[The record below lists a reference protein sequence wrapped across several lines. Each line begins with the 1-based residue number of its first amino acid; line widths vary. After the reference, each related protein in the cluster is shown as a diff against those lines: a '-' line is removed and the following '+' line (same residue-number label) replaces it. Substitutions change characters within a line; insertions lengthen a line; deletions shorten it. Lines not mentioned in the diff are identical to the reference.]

1 MSSFIFVRHG
11 KSQANQDGVIG
22 APDSPL
28 TKEGAAQA
36 RKVGRELKKQA
47 VTTIVVSPYLRA
59 RETADIIAKQIGFKG
74 DIEVIDDLRERG
86 FGQLVNRPKD
96 HPTPWYYTVDGESDV
111 EPKGIL
117 IARAE
122 AALAKIKKMAD
133 AGTVVVV
140 GHAVSGFYLR
150 QVASGRRFFD
160 DFDPPKDLANS
171 GHVTVQIA
179 EKIPMKKTSKQGWVA
194 YAAII
199 LGIICLVWGIWLM
212 SQRQEAA
219 TPEKQWK
226 QREIPLNPEDYNGDP
241 NLQGAVQRQLQQQN
255 SSNQSSPDTSKA
267 LQPVT
272 NGIPADWQ

>member
-22 APDSPL
+22 ASDSPL

-36 RKVGRELKKQA
+36 RKLGRELKKQEITA
-47 VTTIVVSPYLRA
+47 ILVSPYLRA
-59 RETADIIAKQIGFKG
+59 RETADIIAKQIKFRGE
-74 DIEVIDDLRERG
+74 IEVVDDLRERG

-96 HPTPWYYTVDGESDV
+96 HPTAWYYTVDGESDV
-111 EPKGIL
+111 EPKGVL

-122 AALAKIKKMAD
+122 AALAKIKKLTQTD
-133 AGTVVVV
+133 KVLVV

-160 DFDPPKDLANS
+160 DFDEPKDIPNS
-171 GHVTVQIA
+171 TSVTVQIA
-179 EKIPMKKTSKQGWVA
+179 DKIPMKKTSKQGWLA

-199 LGIICLVWGIWLM
+199 LGLICLVWGIWLM
-212 SQRQEAA
+212 NQRQAPA
-219 TPEKQWK
+219 PERSVKQK
-226 QREIPLNPEDYNGDP
+226 TIPLNPEDYNGDP

-255 SSNQSSPDTSKA
+255 SSGQSSNDTSKV

-272 NGIPADWQ
+272 SGIPKDWQ